1 MLTAFSAQQRVLA
14 VENLDTLDGVA
25 QLFYENEIAA
35 FDRYNGVYVQVN
47 GSVDRIDSR
56 KDLLV
61 VRSGRFGLVCY
72 YAKRDHSNLVLLR
85 KAGKASVQGALSLKV
100 SKSGDPIFIIDK
112 CRVMGPYS
120 RDLRDMS
127 PKPLTKG
134 QLEQMRFKKILDNL

>member
-14 VENLDTLDGVA
+14 VENLDALDGVA

-85 KAGKASVQGALSLKV
+85 KAGKASVQGALSLQV
-100 SKSGDPIFIIDK
+100 SESGDPIFIIDK